1 MVPSTFEGG
10 IKEIKAN
17 QELSAENDPHHSKGG
32 FKEIKANQELSAE
45 NDPLMYKTGCGG

>member
-17 QELSAENDPHHSKGG
+17 QELSAENDP
-32 FKEIKANQELSAE
+32 
-45 NDPLMYKTGCGG
+45 LMYKTGCGG